1 MPQPFNVRSQDKPGT
16 DLGGWDALGNI
27 TIPGTLTA
35 ANVVNQG
42 ASASGVASVTNVD
55 GTVTVT
61 GTATNPVVSAGAIPQ
76 ASVTGLATALG
87 LKAPLASP
95 AFTGTATAVNETIS
109 GRLLLTPDTITYA
122 ASITPDCSLSN
133 YFRVTLTGALTINAP
148 TNAVDGQKITFE
160 LIQDGTGTR
169 LVTLNAA
176 FGFGTNITS
185 FTATTTASKRDLIGV
200 IYNSALSKF
209 LVVAVAQGF

>member
-16 DLGGWDALGNI
+16 DLGGWDVNGNI

-42 ASASGVASVTNVD
+42 GGSSGVTSVAALDGTMTVAGTTAITVGVNAIPESKVTNL
-55 GTVTVT
+55 VTD
-61 GTATNPVVSAGAIPQ
+61 
-76 ASVTGLATALG
+76 LG

-95 AFTGTATAVNETIS
+95 AFTGAITSAGTLV
-109 GRLLLTPDTITYA
+109 LTPDVITYA
-122 ASITPDCSLSN
+122 ASITPDCATSN
-133 YFRVTLTGALTINAP
+133 YFRVTLGGALTINAP

-169 LVTLNAA
+169 LVTLNAI
-176 FGFGTNITS
+176 FNFGTSITS
-185 FTATTTASKRDLIGV
+185 FTASTGANKRDKIGV
-200 IYNSALSKF
+200 SYNATANKF
-209 LVVAVAQGF
+209 DVVAVALGF